1 MANVSLFFFILFSLF
16 HEYKSN
22 ITKQIQ
28 VFMQNYKKT
37 ANFVMELELHQYAIL
52 GFIKTIHS
60 LSGNTSLVNHI
71 SENTNLH
78 RYKSALLEML
88 PDEHIVFINRYG
100 YQSLHKI
107 KNVYRICRVVQMS
120 DENYRKKM
128 NVLKKY
134 IVWRIRKAIF

>member
-1 MANVSLFFFILFSLF
+1 MN
-16 HEYKSN
+16 N
-22 ITKQIQ
+22 KQIQ
-28 VFMQNYKKT
+28 VFMQNNKKT
-37 ANFVMELELHQYAIL
+37 ANLIMELELHQYAIL
-52 GFIKTIHS
+52 GFINAINS
-60 LSGNTSLVNHI
+60 FNENTSLVNHI

-88 PDEHIVFINRYG
+88 PDEHAVFINRYG

-107 KNVYRICRVVQMS
+107 KNIYRICRMVQMS

-134 IVWRIRKAIF
+134 VLRRLRKAIF